1 MNIKKTLRSHLLKEG
16 AHKDSSGNKLG
27 CVMVFLSLDKSK
39 WDEMQDIIDDEDLY
53 EPEDETGF
61 GKEKEQHVTILYGL
75 HNDIPDEDVEKE
87 IDKIKIP
94 KIKLG
99 KISSFENDKF
109 DVLKYDVESDDL
121 GKLNEKF
128 KKFPYTNSYKDYHPH
143 VTIAYVK
150 KGSAKNYI
158 DKLNKVA
165 EIEVTPDEIVYSKAN
180 GTKKRY
186 DF

>member
-16 AHKDSSGNKLG
+16 AHKDSSGNKFG
-27 CVMVFLSLDKSK
+27 CVMILLSLDKNNIN
-39 WDEMQDIIDDEDLY
+39 IINDDDVY
-53 EPEDETGF
+53 EPEGETGF

-75 HNDIPDEDVEKE
+75 HNDIPDEDIENE
-87 IDKIKIP
+87 IDEIKIP

-99 KISSFENDKF
+99 KISSFENEKF

-128 KKFPYTNSYKDYHPH
+128 KKFPNTNSYPDYHPH

-150 KGSAKNYI
+150 KGSAKKYI
-158 DKLNKVA
+158 DKLNEVS
-165 EIEVTPDEIVYSKAN
+165 EIEVKPDEIVYSKAN